1 MWKRSAKKTEKDSQ
15 VILKKSIKAEE
26 PEGRKPEASALSR
39 AYSKFS
45 IVNKVS
51 RDLTLINDLS
61 VLLEEVVNL
70 VMPVLRA
77 DRILIM
83 LLEHDTGKLIP
94 RITRSRKGQKELTVG
109 DISSSV
115 LDEVMNTESALFV
128 RDTGLSE
135 KFSAKASII
144 SHGIKSA
151 LCVPLKV
158 KERTLGLMYLDA
170 LGPRASFKDEDLSL
184 LISLANQIAVCIE
197 NARLFS
203 ELKAKQEL
211 LVQSEKMA
219 AVGVLASGIAHEIKN
234 PLGIIIQAIDCLER
248 ELAAGKTDQAAVLE
262 MIREATARADKI
274 VRGVLNFS
282 RTNPQELTAHDI
294 NNLIQVSLDLVAR
307 ELREKEIR
315 VERELAAGLPQAC
328 VDSNQIE
335 QVLVNLIINA
345 VQALPVGGSLFLR
358 TYTKELRE
366 LRDGIGRKAE
376 DFFKI
381 GDQLVVCEI
390 EDNGPGVSPEHMKRV
405 FDPFYTTRAP
415 GEGTG
420 LGLAISRSI
429 IDNHRGLINMKSDLG
444 KGSKITISL
453 PIKRLRAGS

>member
-158 KERTLGLMYLDA
+158 
-170 LGPRASFKDEDLSL
+170 
-184 LISLANQIAVCIE
+184 
-197 NARLFS
+197 
-203 ELKAKQEL
+203 
-211 LVQSEKMA
+211 
-219 AVGVLASGIAHEIKN
+219 
-234 PLGIIIQAIDCLER
+234 
-248 ELAAGKTDQAAVLE
+248 
-262 MIREATARADKI
+262 
-274 VRGVLNFS
+274 
-282 RTNPQELTAHDI
+282 
-294 NNLIQVSLDLVAR
+294 
-307 ELREKEIR
+307 
-315 VERELAAGLPQAC
+315 
-328 VDSNQIE
+328 
-335 QVLVNLIINA
+335 
-345 VQALPVGGSLFLR
+345 
-358 TYTKELRE
+358 
-366 LRDGIGRKAE
+366 
-376 DFFKI
+376 
-381 GDQLVVCEI
+381 
-390 EDNGPGVSPEHMKRV
+390 
-405 FDPFYTTRAP
+405 
-415 GEGTG
+415 
-420 LGLAISRSI
+420 
-429 IDNHRGLINMKSDLG
+429 
-444 KGSKITISL
+444 
-453 PIKRLRAGS
+453 